1 MSYHFGNLQWAIA
14 HVASLFGA
22 YFAGVLIYAYSAEK
36 NNTGPSANRSWL
48 VSFPSIPNPST
59 QTLSVC
65 FVTCFAM
72 IWRLVCQSSNA
83 SLLKPF

>member
-48 VSFPSIPNPST
+48 VSPLPSKTKTLT
-59 QTLSVC
+59 QRVS
-65 FVTCFAM
+65 
-72 IWRLVCQSSNA
+72 
-83 SLLKPF
+83 P